1 MAATPP
7 RTPSSRRP
15 APVPPRD
22 MRGRSQLSHESRNAA
37 QDEDEGEQAQ
47 SLADEALGRDSSFGF
62 GDSERVRSRGFDEE
76 GGSVPDLV
84 DHMKQMVRDGRID
97 MSAYRGER
105 MDDDV
110 EDGLGPQGLED
121 DGPRGAE

>member
-1 MAATPP
+1 MAALPPPTKRPAATPP
-7 RTPSSRRP
+7 R
-15 APVPPRD
+15 AAG
-22 MRGRSQLSHESRNAA
+22 GRSQLSHESRNAA

-47 SLADEALGRDSSFGF
+47 SLADEALGGNARFDV
-62 GDSERVRSRGFDEE
+62 GDSERAPSGGFDDE
-76 GGSVPDLV
+76 GGSIPDLV

-97 MSAYRGER
+97 MSAFRGER

-110 EDGLGPQGLED
+110 EEGLGPQGLED